1 MVTAS
6 HNPKEYNGYKVFWE
20 DGGQITAPVDKDI
33 VAEVGKIEDPAQVRF
48 QPVAGEAKA
57 PIEIMGADVDECYL
71 RDQLSLMLSPEAVKK
86 HANLKIVYTP
96 LHGCAISG

>member
-33 VAEVGKIEDPAQVRF
+33 VAEVNKIEDPADVRF
-48 QPVAGEAKA
+48 EPVPGEYKA
-57 PIEIMGADVDECYL
+57 PIEMMGKEMDECYL
-71 RDQLSLMLSPEAVKK
+71 RDITSLARKWTSATSATSP
-86 HANLKIVYTP
+86 P
-96 LHGCAISG
+96 WP